1 MWSTDF
7 ATRGAAGVL
16 DQEPLY
22 EFPRSEEV
30 GAVPPGGLEGSPRRR
45 DRGRACG
52 ASDAPVLVLHG
63 ERDPGSRVGAREV
76 AELAP
81 LGEWAPLAAAGHSP
95 WLEQPAA
102 MRERLRG
109 FIGPI
114 AGSL

>member
-1 MWSTDF
+1 MSSI
-7 ATRGAAGVL
+7 RR
-16 DQEPLY
+16 PLY

-30 GAVPPGGLEGSPRRR
+30 ARSLQEAWKARLDAGIEDDLRRLR
-45 DRGRACG
+45 V
-52 ASDAPVLVLHG
+52 PVLVLHG
-63 ERDPGSRVGAREV
+63 ERDPDPVGAREV